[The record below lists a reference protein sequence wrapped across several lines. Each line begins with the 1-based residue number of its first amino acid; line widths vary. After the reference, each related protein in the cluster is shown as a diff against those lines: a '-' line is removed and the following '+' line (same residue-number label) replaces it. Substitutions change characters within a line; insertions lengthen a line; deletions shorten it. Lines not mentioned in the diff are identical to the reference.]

1 MTLRAY
7 FTPKRNHAILV
18 ISVLNKEFYCI
29 SVRGDM
35 SFVLHLS
42 NEDGCL
48 TGIVSEVYHKSLGS
62 GSLSKLGLAI
72 MLICRF
78 KKKKLIA
85 VKAGGFST
93 VVTLGRGT
101 NARVY

>member
-1 MTLRAY
+1 MTLSAY

-29 SVRGDM
+29 SVREDM

-62 GSLSKLGLAI
+62 GSLSKLGLAT
-72 MLICRF
+72 MLMCRL
-78 KKKKLIA
+78 KKNKTDSGKS
-85 VKAGGFST
+85 KGF
-93 VVTLGRGT
+93 
-101 NARVY
+101 